1 MKLNNKGFALTSI
14 IYMLVVLFLMLM
26 LLILANLSQRKI
38 VLDKIKADV
47 KQHLNQGGIIG
58 EVENNETPTPGPNP
72 GPGGDTYTLTFNAN
86 GGTVS
91 PATMTV
97 SYGQPYGQLPTP
109 QKTGYTFATWERN
122 VAYTTYDSIFP
133 YWAGS
138 TISVMMG
145 SNGYCSEDVLAPG
158 DMLVFDIDFP
168 GGDVSRIDIN
178 VENVSI
184 DPLTY
189 SNSNGHVKG
198 AVIITDAM
206 DGDVGTAYRCFADFV
221 FNEWPDDAAN
231 PTINTFKV
239 VKAEDLVQSTTT
251 VTEQQDHTVEALW
264 Y

>member
-58 EVENNETPTPGPNP
+58 EVENNNNTPSP
-72 GPGGDTYTLTFNAN
+72 GPGGDTYTLTFDAD

-91 PATMTV
+91 PATMSVT
-97 SYGQPYGQLPTP
+97 YGQPYGQLPTP

-158 DMLVFDIDFP
+158 NMLVFDIDFP

-189 SNSNGHVKG
+189 SNSNRHVKG

-206 DGDVGTAYRCFADFV
+206 DGDAGSAYRCFADFV
-221 FNEWPDDAAN
+221 FNEWPEDAEN

-239 VKAEDLVQSTTT
+239 VKAEDIVQSTTT

>member
-58 EVENNETPTPGPNP
+58 EVENNNNTPSP
-72 GPGGDTYTLTFNAN
+72 GPGGDTYTLTFDAD

-91 PATMTV
+91 PATMSVT
-97 SYGQPYGQLPTP
+97 YGQPYGQLPTP
-109 QKTGYTFATWERN
+109 QKNGYDFATWERN
-122 VAYTTYDSIFP
+122 VAYTTYDSIFS
-133 YWAGS
+133 YHSGA

-145 SNGYCSEDVLAPG
+145 TNGNCLDEVLAPG
-158 DMLVFDIDFP
+158 DMIVFDAIFTD
-168 GGDVSRIDIN
+168 GIVSRIDVN
-178 VENVSI
+178 QENVSI
-184 DPLTY
+184 NQSLY

-198 AVIITDAM
+198 AVVIDNTM
-206 DGDVGTAYRCFADFV
+206 DGDMGTYYRCFVDFV
-221 FNEWPDDAAN
+221 FSEWPSNSAN
-231 PTINTFKV
+231 PTINTFKI

>member
-58 EVENNETPTPGPNP
+58 EVENNNTPSP
-72 GPGGDTYTLTFNAN
+72 GPGGDTYTLTFDAD

-91 PATMTV
+91 PATMSVT
-97 SYGQPYGQLPTP
+97 YGQPYGQLPTP

-122 VAYTTYDSIFP
+122 IAYDTATELPD
-133 YWAGS
+133 GNNLV
-138 TISVMMG
+138 ISLLPGEFFEDIAMM
-145 SNGYCSEDVLAPG
+145 APG
-158 DMLVFDIDFP
+158 DMLVFDFYFE
-168 GGDVSRIDIN
+168 GANLVRIDVN
-178 VENVSI
+178 DEGASI
-184 DPLTY
+184 DPSEYTV
-189 SNSNGHVKG
+189 SNGHARG
-198 AVIITDAM
+198 ATILTSTM
-206 DGDVGTAYRCFADFV
+206 DGTYGEYYRNFVDFV
-221 FNEWPDDAAN
+221 FDSWPSN
-231 PTINTFKV
+231 YSTVTYKV

>member
-38 VLDKIKADV
+38 VLDKIKTDV

-58 EVENNETPTPGPNP
+58 EVGNN
-72 GPGGDTYTLTFNAN
+72 GGGATYTLTFDAD

-91 PATMTV
+91 PATMSVT
-97 SYGQPYGQLPTP
+97 YGQPYGQLPTP
-109 QKTGYTFATWERN
+109 QKTGYDFATWERN

-133 YWAGS
+133 YYAGA

-158 DMLVFDIDFP
+158 NMLVFDIDFP

-198 AVIITDAM
+198 AVIITNSM
-206 DGDVGTAYRCFADFV
+206 DGDTGSSYRCFADFV
-221 FNEWPDDAAN
+221 FSEWPTDAQN
-231 PTINTFKV
+231 PTINTFKI
-239 VKAEDLVQSTTT
+239 VKAEDLIQPTTT